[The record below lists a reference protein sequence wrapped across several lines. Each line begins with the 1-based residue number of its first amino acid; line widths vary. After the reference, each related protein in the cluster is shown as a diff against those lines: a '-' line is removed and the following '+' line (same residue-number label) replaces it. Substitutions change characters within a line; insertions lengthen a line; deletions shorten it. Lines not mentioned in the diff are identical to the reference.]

1 MVWQPRLA
9 PAVAHTIAHLPPAI
23 KRDATQAL
31 RTLSADPH
39 AGAPLERELK
49 GLWKYRTRSFRVVYR
64 IVADQRILHVVAVGH
79 RRTIY
84 DLILRQRLHTTRR

>member
-9 PAVAHTIAHLPPAI
+9 PAVAQTIIHLPPAVKQDI
-23 KRDATQAL
+23 KQAL

-39 AGAPLERELK
+39 AGEPLERELK
-49 GLWKYRTRSFRVVYR
+49 GLWKYRARSFRIVYR

-84 DLILRQRLHTTRR
+84 DLILQQRLHTTV